1 MPNLI
6 EYNGFA
12 DYLWGL
18 TFTTTQMENKQALR
32 VRSPYSSTIVSLAK
46 SKISYID
53 NHYFMAEMKEDSY
66 IYDRNLDENGELR
79 AGRDAGP
86 SDAYV
91 SYPVRVEGLEV
102 ERILGEQGRRFLA
115 AVLNSQNLDL
125 YDIPWIQIV
134 IEYLYTM

>member
-1 MPNLI
+1 
-6 EYNGFA
+6 
-12 DYLWGL
+12 
-18 TFTTTQMENKQALR
+18 MENKQALR

-102 ERILGEQGRRFLA
+102 EWILGEQGRRFLA